1 MVKKVQSAS
10 VSTLNALHEAV
21 ARYMLMRIQSAFPD
35 EDAEPQYDEET
46 GEEIPTFFIPLA
58 ASELQVFVSFLDKN
72 NITATPDVEHMAEL
86 ANEFTEDLRL
96 AREQKA
102 KSIIKVNEND
112 AALAAYLS

>member
-1 MVKKVQSAS
+1 MAKVQSAS

-35 EDAEPQYDEET
+35 PDAKVEYDEE

-72 NITATPDVEHMAEL
+72 NITATPDVEHMVEL
-86 ANEFTEDLRL
+86 ANEFTADLKL
-96 AREQKA
+96 AREKKA
-102 KSIIKVNEND
+102 ASIIKVNEND
-112 AALAAYLS
+112 AALASFLS

>member
-1 MVKKVQSAS
+1 MAKVQSAS

-35 EDAEPQYDEET
+35 PDAEVEYGED

-72 NITATPDVEHMAEL
+72 NITATPDVEHMKEL
-86 ANEFTEDLRL
+86 ADEFTADLKL

-102 KSIIKVNEND
+102 QAIVKVNEND
-112 AALAAYLS
+112 AALASFLS

>member
-1 MVKKVQSAS
+1 MSNKVKSAS

-35 EDAEPQYDEET
+35 PDAEVQYDED
-46 GEEIPTFFIPLA
+46 GEEIEQFFIPLA

-72 NITATPDVEHMAEL
+72 KITATPDVEHMEDL
-86 ANEFTEDLRL
+86 AKEFTDDLKL

-102 KSIIKVNEND
+102 ESIVKVNEND
-112 AALAAYLS
+112 ALMASLLS

>member
-1 MVKKVQSAS
+1 MAKVQSAS

-35 EDAEPQYDEET
+35 PDAEVQYDEET
-46 GEEIPTFFIPLA
+46 GEEIHTFFIPLA

-72 NITATPDVEHMAEL
+72 NITATPDVEHMKEL
-86 ANEFTEDLRL
+86 ADEFTADLKL

-102 KSIIKVNEND
+102 QAIVKVNEND
-112 AALAAYLS
+112 AALAAFLS